1 MIERL
6 GPRTRGIALGMSG
19 TRMDRTRTL
28 AVGILVYERCCCQR
42 RRLVVVVWEKHGAPS
57 RIKKG
62 FVELEIRLEGS
73 RSGES
78 ILCFSAR
85 KVEGGLWTSGKAKNW
100 VIGRGIRS
108 EIEKKPLTD
117 SRHISK
123 SYYTYCTAKLAPIMF
138 KGHEVRHEANEHV
151 IV

>member
-1 MIERL
+1 
-6 GPRTRGIALGMSG
+6 
-19 TRMDRTRTL
+19 
-28 AVGILVYERCCCQR
+28 
-42 RRLVVVVWEKHGAPS
+42 VVWEKHGAPS

-108 EIEKKPLTD
+108 EIEKKAPH
-117 SRHISK
+117 RQP
-123 SYYTYCTAKLAPIMF
+123 TYF
-138 KGHEVRHEANEHV
+138 KELLYVLYRKVGTNNVQRP
-151 IV
+151 